1 MLYIK
6 IVILIVLVGVL
17 IFVCKSQKNV
27 YEQYNTLN
35 IIEKYS
41 NHSIPKIIHQ
51 VWIGPKN
58 KPNIYIN
65 TWKIDY
71 IKAHPDWQYIL
82 WDENM
87 INELFTKKMPNINI
101 NIIKNIYNKEKEYCG
116 KVDIIRLLILYYQ
129 GGVYIDADSVW
140 INNKNLNT
148 LLYKSRKTNMFMAIE
163 PKKHF
168 LANGVIGSTKKHTNL
183 LFLLK
188 KIENMNRDYLKI
200 REKKQPWQIT
210 GPLLVNLIKTKNKPY
225 TRFPTKYF
233 YPIPWH
239 GIKDKQLHKKIKL
252 PKNSYMFQYGIST
265 NNFTFS

>member
-1 MLYIK
+1 MILRIY
-6 IVILIVLVGVL
+6 ILILFIIILAIESYIYNKL
-17 IFVCKSQKNV
+17 INKIN
-27 YEQYNTLN
+27 L
-35 IIEKYS
+35 IETYQ
-41 NHSIPKIIHQ
+41 NNRIPKIIHQ

-71 IKAHPDWQYIL
+71 IKAHPDWQYVL

-116 KVDIIRLLILYYQ
+116 KVDIIRLLILYYY
-129 GGVYIDADSVW
+129 GGVYIDADCVW
-140 INNKNLNT
+140 VNNKNLNT
-148 LLYKSRKTNMFMAIE
+148 LLYKSRKTNMFLALE
-163 PKKHF
+163 PNKTF
-168 LANGVIGSTKKHTNL
+168 LGNSVIGSAKNHDNL

-188 KIENMNRDYLKI
+188 IIEKMNHNYIKI
-200 REKKQPWQIT
+200 RKQKEPFQIT
-210 GPLLVNLIKTKNKPY
+210 GPYLVNQLKKTKKNY
-225 TRFPTKYF
+225 TRFPAKYF
-233 YPIPWH
+233 YPIHWM

-265 NNFTFS
+265 NNLTF